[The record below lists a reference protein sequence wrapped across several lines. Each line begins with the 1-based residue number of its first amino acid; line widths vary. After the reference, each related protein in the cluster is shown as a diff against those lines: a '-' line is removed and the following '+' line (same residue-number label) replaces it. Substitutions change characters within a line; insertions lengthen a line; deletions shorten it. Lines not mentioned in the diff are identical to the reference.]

1 MLAKQKLNF
10 IFIVF
15 FLLFIQLNVYA
26 GRIKGKIFD
35 DHHNPLPFSSITV
48 KEINKKFVSNAEGE
62 YTIDLSNGIYTLIC
76 QHVGYA
82 TLTREIHVKEIEHQ
96 YDFHLKPNELSLTE
110 VIWLPCPKE

>member
-1 MLAKQKLNF
+1 MLAKLKLNF

-48 KEINKKFVSNAEGE
+48 KEINKKFVSNA
-62 YTIDLSNGIYTLIC
+62 
-76 QHVGYA
+76 
-82 TLTREIHVKEIEHQ
+82 
-96 YDFHLKPNELSLTE
+96 
-110 VIWLPCPKE
+110 